1 MGVIIELCKG
11 SEKKTRN
18 TGANEQCFEGILER
32 PFVAKK
38 GFEFATVAE
47 FKSLIAWRAAI
58 AAKNIVPLYDAYE
71 VTAANTEA
79 TNFES
84 GNFTYETAPAVKKT
98 QFECFLGFCSHR
110 ALKSYKNSEY
120 TQLFEFTKGNGLM
133 GINMP
138 DGKVKGQELSNINV
152 GIRNIATK
160 DKPAFTT
167 VIFTY
172 KDYNELEDNPV
183 AVIPSWD
190 TSDVPGIFDVNLEL
204 VSASATEIKFKA
216 LSGCGND
223 LLTSLLGTDVIL
235 RNAAGAVQTVS
246 FVIADA
252 NGVYTLTGTAFAN
265 GFILNLNGVVTK
277 TNFMYE
283 AESPLTITGIV

>member
-38 GFEFATVAE
+38 GFEFATIAE

-58 AAKNIVPLYDAYE
+58 AAKNVVPLFDAYE

-120 TQLFEFTKGNGLM
+120 TQIFEFTKGNGLM
-133 GINMP
+133 GV
-138 DGKVKGQELSNINV
+138 DAGLGKVKGQELSNINV

-160 DKPAFTT
+160 DKPAFTQ

-190 TSDVPGIFDVNLEL
+190 TSDVPGIFDVNLEI
-204 VSASATEIKFKA
+204 VSASATQIKFKA

-223 LLTSLLGTDVIL
+223 LLTSLVAADVVL
-235 RNAAGAVQTVS
+235 RNATGVVQTVS
-246 FVIADA
+246 FVVADA
-252 NGVYTLTGTAFAN
+252 NGVYTLTGTAFAT
-265 GFILNLNGVVTK
+265 GYVLNLNGVVIK

-283 AESPLTITGIV
+283 SQEPLVVNF

>member
-1 MGVIIELCKG
+1 MSVIIELCKS

-38 GFEFATVAE
+38 GFEFATIAE
-47 FKSLIAWRAAI
+47 FKSLTAWRTAI
-58 AAKNIVPLYDAYE
+58 AAKNMVPLYDAYE
-71 VTAANTEA
+71 VASANTEA
-79 TNFES
+79 SNFES
-84 GNFTYETAPAVKKT
+84 GNFTYETAPAIKKT

-110 ALKSYKNSEY
+110 ALKSFKNSEY
-120 TQLFEFTKGNGLM
+120 TQLFEYTKGQGLI
-133 GINMP
+133 GVDAG

-167 VIFTY
+167 VVFTY

-183 AVIPSWD
+183 AVIPTWD
-190 TSDVPGIFDVNLEL
+190 TTDVPGIFDVNLEL
-204 VSASATEIKFKA
+204 VSASATSIKFKA
-216 LSGCGND
+216 LFGCGND
-223 LLTSLLGTDVIL
+223 LLTSLIL
-235 RNAAGAVQTVS
+235 ADIILKNASGATQT
-246 FVIADA
+246 FTLTPADS
-252 NGVYTLTGTAFAN
+252 NGVYELTGTGFAN
-265 GFILNLNGVVTK
+265 GHTLNLNGVVTK

-283 AESPLTITGIV
+283 AESILRIAGLV